1 MIKCS
6 TAKQSVGFNFTAP
19 GLKKKIKISRLPP
32 WLKRI
37 RQRRVQSRGLIVCNQ
52 LQQKQAFICYKR
64 LYFESEVLS
73 FGLLDKEK
81 YELRERICWWDW
93 YNGLQQNLDLVAP
106 HDGLWTS
113 CYYFSLVVG
122 SFIILS
128 DSHGKSSFW
137 YKSFFFSVNITFFPP
152 KTNNFIIIK

>member
-1 MIKCS
+1 MYIYFKIIKSRDLDVIIPCLWLNALLRS
-6 TAKQSVGFNFTAP
+6 NRLVS
-19 GLKKKIKISRLPP
+19 ISRLPP

-81 YELRERICWWDW
+81 CELRERICWWDW
-93 YNGLQQNLDLVAP
+93 YNGLQQNLDLAAP

-113 CYYFSLVVG
+113 CYHFSLVVA

-128 DSHGKSSFW
+128 DSHGKSSCW
-137 YKSFFFSVNITFFPP
+137 YKSFFFFC
-152 KTNNFIIIK
+152 

>member
-1 MIKCS
+1 MYIYFKIIKSRDLDVIVPCLWLNALLRS
-6 TAKQSVGFNFTAP
+6 NRLVS
-19 GLKKKIKISRLPP
+19 ISRLPR

-81 YELRERICWWDW
+81 CELRERICWWDW
-93 YNGLQQNLDLVAP
+93 YNGLQQNLDLAAP

-113 CYYFSLVVG
+113 CYHFSLVVG

-137 YKSFFFSVNITFFPP
+137 YNYFFFLLI
-152 KTNNFIIIK
+152 

>member
-1 MIKCS
+1 MYIYFKIIKSRDLDVIVPCLWLNALLRS
-6 TAKQSVGFNFTAP
+6 NRLVS
-19 GLKKKIKISRLPP
+19 ISRLPR

-52 LQQKQAFICYKR
+52 LQQKPAFICYKR

-73 FGLLDKEK
+73 FDEFWSGQREVQAKRTSLLVGLVQ
-81 YELRERICWWDW
+81 WVA
-93 YNGLQQNLDLVAP
+93 GLQQNLDLAAP

-113 CYYFSLVVG
+113 CYHFTLVVG

-128 DSHGKSSFW
+128 DSHGKSSF
-137 YKSFFFSVNITFFPP
+137 
-152 KTNNFIIIK
+152 